1 MSYDKNGWSESP
13 WTTHM
18 SVSGLLSASKSFHL
32 QYQCEDL
39 LSTQNRRP
47 VVEDIFLDKNRQ
59 IPQQEAWLE
68 IACFKAC
75 KES

>member
-1 MSYDKNGWSESP
+1 MKKWSPICEMDD
-13 WTTHM
+13 TH
-18 SVSGLLSASKSFHL
+18 VGFWIAICQQKLSMYHL

-59 IPQQEAWLE
+59 IPQQEA
-68 IACFKAC
+68 
-75 KES
+75 